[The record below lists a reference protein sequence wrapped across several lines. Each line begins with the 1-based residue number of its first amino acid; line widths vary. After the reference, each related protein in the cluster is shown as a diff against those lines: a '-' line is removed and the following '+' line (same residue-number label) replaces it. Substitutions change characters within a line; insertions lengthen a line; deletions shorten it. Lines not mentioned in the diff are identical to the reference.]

1 MENWDL
7 RPSDIK
13 NEELD
18 GIRFNDYIEWCVIL
32 MKAQM
37 VWYLNILSSRRIML

>member
-7 RPSDIK
+7 RQSDIK
-13 NEELD
+13 NEEFD
-18 GIRFNDYIEWCVIL
+18 VIRCNDYIDWGINL

-37 VWYLNILSSRRIML
+37 V

>member
-13 NEELD
+13 NEEFD
-18 GIRFNDYIEWCVIL
+18 GIRCNDYIEWCINL

-37 VWYLNILSSRRIML
+37 V

>member
-7 RPSDIK
+7 RQSDIK

-18 GIRFNDYIEWCVIL
+18 SIRFNYYIEWCVIL